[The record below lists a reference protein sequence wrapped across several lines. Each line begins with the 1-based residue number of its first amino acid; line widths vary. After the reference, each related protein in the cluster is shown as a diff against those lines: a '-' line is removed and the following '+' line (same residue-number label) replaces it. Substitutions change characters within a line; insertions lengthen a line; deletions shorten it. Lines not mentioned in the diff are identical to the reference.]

1 MSETAL
7 QEDRVISQEP
17 SFWLARMSSTVF
29 FLVVVLTLVGVY
41 AAFQV
46 PIAVF
51 PDTNFPRVVIG
62 IDNGVMPVEQ
72 MQVTI
77 TKPVEDAVN
86 SVPGLVMVRSTTSR
100 GSAEVSLFFDWNV
113 DMIQTLQLTD
123 AALSKV
129 RQTLPVTAVITTNR
143 LTFATFPIL
152 GYALTADDRGP
163 DTVSPTR
170 LWEIATYD
178 LKPPLNRVPGVST
191 VTVQGGQVP
200 EYHIIPNLARLQNAN
215 VTLTDLVNAVQASN
229 IIDSPGLY
237 EANHELILALVGS
250 QAHDIAQL
258 SSLTV
263 KTTPAGAPI
272 RVADVADVK
281 PGTLPVYTTVT
292 ANGAPSVLLNIARQ
306 PSSNTVQ
313 VANGVADEVAKLSK
327 TLPAGTHLTPFYDQS
342 ELVRESIAS
351 VRDAILIGLVLA
363 CIILF
368 LFLRDFRSS
377 VIAGLVIPV
386 TVAVTILFLWVIG
399 QSFNLMTLGGLAAAI
414 GLVIDDAIVVVENI
428 VVHRDRG
435 QGRIEAVHLAIREIS
450 KPLVFSTITPVV
462 VFLPLISTSGV
473 TGSFFRALAITMTA
487 ALLTSLALA
496 VTFTPSLSI
505 SLLKERGAQPS
516 GAAHKPLF
524 RNPFRR
530 NNQSLTI
537 HDNPPESVPADAA
550 GDHEQGPMMRRVL
563 RVHERGLNWALE
575 RPLPLTLVCLAL
587 IVGTYFAY
595 KGLGSDL
602 LPAMDEGAFVLDY
615 LTPAGTS
622 LAETNRVLTH
632 VEQILHDT
640 PEVEITS
647 RRTGL
652 QMGLA
657 AVTEANTG
665 DFTVR
670 LKPHRDRSIDEVIAD
685 IRARI
690 KKSEPSLDVEF
701 TQVLQDMIGDLSN
714 SPEPIQIKLF
724 SPDAALLNQLGPRVE
739 DAIKKIPGVVDT
751 QNGVDNTI
759 SGPATN
765 FQVDPIVAA
774 RLGFTTTEVAED
786 ATSILDGLPTTDPM
800 IVNGRPYTVR
810 VRLPDENRASL
821 DAMQNT
827 VFNSSS
833 GHTASLGSL
842 AEVSQ
847 LPPQNEIRSENL
859 QRLVVVSGR
868 LEGSDLG
875 SAMQKVQSTVQG
887 MHIPASVRVEYGGTY
902 QEQQKSFRE
911 LLQVLVLALALVFG
925 VLLAE
930 FRNFAAPVAILSSSV
945 LSISG
950 VVLALLITGTDFNV
964 ASFMGLIMVIGIV
977 AKNGILLLDA
987 DERYRSADEAQ
998 PTDSADSP
1006 DFPDQ
1011 QHRDIAHEAMM
1022 HAAQRRLRPIMM
1034 TAIAA
1039 VCGML
1044 PLAFALGSGSEML
1057 KPLAIAVIG
1066 GLLIS
1071 VVLSLIV
1078 TPAVYYR
1085 LTRNRHA

>member
-1 MSETAL
+1 
-7 QEDRVISQEP
+7 
-17 SFWLARMSSTVF
+17 
-29 FLVVVLTLVGVY
+29 
-41 AAFQV
+41 
-46 PIAVF
+46 
-51 PDTNFPRVVIG
+51 
-62 IDNGVMPVEQ
+62 
-72 MQVTI
+72 
-77 TKPVEDAVN
+77 
-86 SVPGLVMVRSTTSR
+86 
-100 GSAEVSLFFDWNV
+100 
-113 DMIQTLQLTD
+113 
-123 AALSKV
+123 
-129 RQTLPVTAVITTNR
+129 
-143 LTFATFPIL
+143 
-152 GYALTADDRGP
+152 
-163 DTVSPTR
+163 
-170 LWEIATYD
+170 
-178 LKPPLNRVPGVST
+178 
-191 VTVQGGQVP
+191 
-200 EYHIIPNLARLQNAN
+200 
-215 VTLTDLVNAVQASN
+215 
-229 IIDSPGLY
+229 
-237 EANHELILALVGS
+237 
-250 QAHDIAQL
+250 
-258 SSLTV
+258 
-263 KTTPAGAPI
+263 
-272 RVADVADVK
+272 VADVK

-313 VANGVADEVAKLSK
+313 VANGVADEVASLSR

-351 VRDAILIGLVLA
+351 VRDAIVIGLVLA

-377 VIAGLVIPV
+377 IIAGVVIPV

-435 QGRIEAVHLAIREIS
+435 QSRTEAVRLAIGEIS

-496 VTFTPSLSI
+496 VTLTPSLSI
-505 SLLKERGAQPS
+505 SLLKEGAPQTS
-516 GAAHKPLF
+516 GAAHKPIF

-530 NNQSLTI
+530 YHQPLTI
-537 HDNPPESVPADAA
+537 HKGAPETPPSNAESHHDH
-550 GDHEQGPMMRRVL
+550 DHEHGPVMQRVL
-563 RVHERGLNWALE
+563 RTHERALNWALA

-622 LAETNRVLTH
+622 LAETNRILQH
-632 VEQILHDT
+632 VEQILRET
-640 PEVEITS
+640 PEVAITS

-670 LKPHRDRSIDEVIAD
+670 LKPKRDRSIDEVIAD
-685 IRARI
+685 VRERI

-724 SPDAALLNQLGPRVE
+724 SPDPAILNQLGPRVE
-739 DAIKKIPGVVDT
+739 DGIKKIPGVVDT

-765 FQVDPIVAA
+765 FQVDPVVAA

-833 GHTASLGSL
+833 GHTASLASL
-842 AEVSQ
+842 AEVSE

-875 SAMQKVQSTVQG
+875 TAMQKVQSTVQS
-887 MHIPASVRVEYGGTY
+887 MHIPASVRIEYGGTY

-911 LLQVLVLALALVFG
+911 LLQVLILALALVFG

-930 FRNFAAPVAILSSSV
+930 FRNFAAPIAILSSSV
-945 LSISG
+945 LSIAG

-987 DERYRSADEAQ
+987 DERFRAADETETADAADQ
-998 PTDSADSP
+998 P
-1006 DFPDQ
+1006 
-1011 QHRDIAHEAMM
+1011 HRDIAREAML